1 MFVTTERNF
10 SMIWFSVRAEIRC
23 SRGLAL
29 VIGLAVSAAA
39 RDAAAAAEEEFPTA
53 TGSLDGAGVVGTDFT
68 TGVTVLLRGG
78 SSLFSRS

>member
-1 MFVTTERNF
+1 
-10 SMIWFSVRAEIRC
+10 MICVSVRAEIRC

-39 RDAAAAAEEEFPTA
+39 RDAAPAAAEEEFPTA
-53 TGSLDGAGVVGTDFT
+53 TGSLDGAGVVGTVFT
-68 TGVTVLLRGG
+68 TGVTILLTGG